1 MKRRYKMDDG
11 PNSATI
17 IWICIFL
24 VIYVFS
30 CLVTAAKTSFASLNE
45 GKMSRLAD
53 NSKVGAKTVMKLMQ
67 KKNGEVFSS
76 LELAQR
82 ICSFAFAGCAFLF
95 SMHLIETKI
104 ITPYF
109 SEKAVQLGNLITV
122 LLAVLVLFVSVCLY
136 SVFAVS
142 FIQKL
147 AMQNPEK
154 TAASLSWL
162 IKINYGFNRG
172 FVKFNRAVAGLFV
185 RIFGLDPHA
194 DEAKITEE
202 EIRMMVDEGG
212 EKGVLEDEQRE
223 MINNI
228 FDFDDIDAGDVMTHR
243 MDIEAVCVDDDI
255 QTVVDLSMDK
265 GFSRIPVYEDD
276 LDNIVGI
283 IYVKDLLKFIGE
295 KVTKSNIIK
304 QLVRPAFFVP
314 ETMQC
319 RKVFEQMTEKHVQMA
334 VVIDEYG
341 GTAGIITM
349 EDLLESIVGNI
360 QDEYD
365 DEDEEITKIDENTF
379 TFDGSTA
386 IDEFCEV
393 TGYSEELPEGDYDTL
408 AGLIIALLGYVPK
421 DDEKPSVKL
430 GDMQFVVLES
440 SDKRIEKVKVVIE
453 NGKNGENEEIV

>member
-1 MKRRYKMDDG
+1 MDDG
-11 PNSATI
+11 PNSAVI
-17 IWICIFL
+17 LWIFIVL
-24 VIYVFS
+24 IIYVFS
-30 CLVTAAKTSFASLNE
+30 CLVTAAKTSFASFNE
-45 GKMSRLAD
+45 NKMSRLAD
-53 NSKVGAKTVMKLMQ
+53 NGKVGTKTILKLVD
-67 KKNGEVFSS
+67 KKGGEVFSS

-82 ICSFAFAGCAFLF
+82 ICSFAFSGCIFLF
-95 SMHLIETKI
+95 FMHLAETK
-104 ITPYF
+104 
-109 SEKAVQLGNLITV
+109 LIEPNFVGKPQALTEFV
-122 LLAVLVLFVSVCLY
+122 TMLSAIVVLFVSVCIY

-147 AMQNPEK
+147 AMQNPEN

-162 IKINYGFNRG
+162 IKINYAFNKG
-172 FVKFNRAVAGLFV
+172 FVKFNRSVAGLFV

-243 MDIEAVCVDDDI
+243 MDIEAVSADDDI
-255 QTVVDLSMDK
+255 QTVVELSMDK
-265 GFSRIPVYEDD
+265 GFSRIPVYDEE

-283 IYVKDLLKFIGE
+283 IYIKDLLKFVGE
-295 KVTKSNIIK
+295 KVTKNYTMK
-304 QLVRPAFFVP
+304 QLARPAFFVP

-334 VVIDEYG
+334 IVVDEYG
-341 GTAGIITM
+341 GTAGLITM

-386 IDEFCEV
+386 IEEFCEV
-393 TGYSEELPEGDYDTL
+393 TGCSENLPEGDYDTV
-408 AGLIIALLGYVPK
+408 AGLFIALLGYVPK
-421 DDEKPSVKL
+421 DGENPSVEF
-430 GDMQFVVLES
+430 DNMRFYVIES
-440 SDKRIEKVKVVIE
+440 SDRRIEKIKVVIDNE
-453 NGKNGENEEIV
+453 NKPSEEKSE